1 MDIAL
6 GVFVVGIIAVAVIG
20 FLYLVVLGAAFNRG

>member
-20 FLYLVVLGAAFNRG
+20 FLYLAFLADGFRR